1 MDRMTLGGFA
11 LGLVVGGAIGVFVM
25 SLLNV
30 AGKDEDERGVPESS
44 VDISSEKKEKLEKA
58 DKMKKTISDKM
69 QDMNVYEK
77 LSTKYNLVYDGK
89 GNVEEEDDDDVE
101 DLKDAGVTVSDDPED
116 RIRLVD
122 ETEFMEAGATGLYS
136 MEALMWYVN
145 DDIMCLEDDMQVLKP
160 YERDL
165 RVGRVLDGLQK
176 EDWDSLYVCNDNLLV
191 MYEICRI
198 DARFAPEEE

>member
-30 AGKDEDERGVPESS
+30 AGKDEDDATEN
-44 VDISSEKKEKLEKA
+44 DIDIPKEKKEKLEKA
-58 DKMKKTISDKM
+58 DKLKKTLSEKM

-77 LSTKYNLVYDGK
+77 LSSKYNLAYGK
-89 GNVEEEDDDDVE
+89 KDEIEEEDDDDIE
-101 DLKDAGVTVSDDPED
+101 DLKDAGVTVPDKPED

-122 ETEFMEAGATGLYS
+122 QEEFMEGGGTGLYS

-145 DDIMCLEDDMQVLKP
+145 DDVMCLEDDMEVLKP
-160 YERDL
+160 YEREL
-165 RVGRVLDGLQK
+165 RVGHVLDGLQK